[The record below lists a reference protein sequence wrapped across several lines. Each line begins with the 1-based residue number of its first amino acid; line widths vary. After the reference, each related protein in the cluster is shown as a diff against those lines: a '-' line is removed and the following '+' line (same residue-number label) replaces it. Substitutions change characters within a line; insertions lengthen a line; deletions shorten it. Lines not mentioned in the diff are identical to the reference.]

1 MAISSARQFYNQ
13 AVAGGAASVEKLVAD
28 RTHETEWLDF
38 KRGDDIGDG
47 QVKSL
52 WSKAICGFGNNQGGC
67 IVWGVDARRDPST
80 DVDAANELKPVAD
93 PAALRSRSAQST
105 RAGPI
110 RHLSAWNPRQS
121 L

>member
-28 RTHETEWLDF
+28 RRRTHADF

-93 PAALRSRSAQST
+93 PAALRSRLAQLHPGGT
-105 RAGPI
+105 DPP
-110 RHLSAWNPRQS
+110 LSAWNPRHS
-121 L
+121 F